1 MAMSLEAAA
10 AAMRDA
16 MRETVKR
23 YSLWYLLQGI
33 LMAAAGVLAL
43 IYPMLASVAM
53 MVLLGWILIISGVVQ
68 GIGLIGARHVPHFW
82 LQLVSV
88 VLSIVVGWLLLSRPE
103 GGLLLFT
110 VLLLVYFMV
119 EGISKVIFGL
129 TIRPLPNWGWVFGS
143 GVVGLLLALYLFA
156 NISSVSEWALG
167 LTARHSAAL
176 RGRGADLPR
185 LAHSGELISFRH
197 WKTKWPDETSG
208 HFNLAMPDSAM

>member
-1 MAMSLEAAA
+1 MAMSLEEAA
-10 AAMRDA
+10 AAMREA

-53 MVLLGWILIISGVVQ
+53 MVLLGWILIISGIVQ
-68 GIGLIGARHVPHFW
+68 GIGLIGARDVPHFW
-82 LQLVSV
+82 LQLISV
-88 VLSIVVGWLLLSRPE
+88 VLSVLVGWLLLSRPE

-129 TIRPLPNWGWVFGS
+129 TIKPLPYWGWVFGS
-143 GVVGLLLALYLFA
+143 GVIGILLALYLFA
-156 NISSVSEWALG
+156 NVSSVSEWALG
-167 LTARHSAAL
+167 LLLGIQLLCEGVAL
-176 RGRGADLPR
+176 TY
-185 LAHSGELISFRH
+185 LAWRIRES
-197 WKTKWPDETSG
+197 
-208 HFNLAMPDSAM
+208 

>member
-23 YSLWYLLQGI
+23 YSLWYLLQGV
-33 LMAAAGVLAL
+33 LMAVAGLLAL

-53 MVLLGWILIISGVVQ
+53 MVLLGWILILSGVVQ
-68 GIGLIGARHVPHFW
+68 GIGLIGARQIPHFW

-129 TIRPLPNWGWVFGS
+129 TIRPLSNWGWVFGS
-143 GVVGLLLALYLFA
+143 GVVGLLLALSLFA
-156 NISSVSEWALG
+156 NISNVSEWALG
-167 LTARHSAAL
+167 LLLGIQLLCEGAAL
-176 RGRGADLPR
+176 TY
-185 LAHSGELISFRH
+185 LAWRIRES
-197 WKTKWPDETSG
+197 
-208 HFNLAMPDSAM
+208 

>member
-10 AAMRDA
+10 SAMRDA
-16 MRETVKR
+16 MRDREALFALVPLAR
-23 YSLWYLLQGI
+23 NLDGRR
-33 LMAAAGVLAL
+33 GVLAL
-43 IYPMLASVAM
+43 IFPMLASVDDGVAR
-53 MVLLGWILIISGVVQ
+53 WILIISGVVQ

-88 VLSIVVGWLLLSRPE
+88 ALSILVGWLLLSRPE

-167 LTARHSAAL
+167 LLLGIQLLCEGVAL
-176 RGRGADLPR
+176 TY
-185 LAHSGELISFRH
+185 LAWRIRES
-197 WKTKWPDETSG
+197 
-208 HFNLAMPDSAM
+208 

>member
-53 MVLLGWILIISGVVQ
+53 MTLLGWILIVSGVLQ

-82 LQLVSV
+82 LQLVSA
-88 VLSIVVGWLLLSRPE
+88 VLALLIGVLLISNPDA
-103 GGLLLFT
+103 GLLIMT
-110 VLLLVYFMV
+110 VLLIVFFVV
-119 EGISKVIFGL
+119 EGISKIVFALHITPFM
-129 TIRPLPNWGWVFGS
+129 GWAWVLLS
-143 GVVGLLLALYLFA
+143 GIIGLLLGAYLWA
-156 NISSVSEWALG
+156 NMPLSSEWVLG
-167 LTARHSAAL
+167 LLLGIQLVCEGAAL
-176 RGRGADLPR
+176 AY
-185 LAHSGELISFRH
+185 LA
-197 WKTKWPDETSG
+197 WKVRTS
-208 HFNLAMPDSAM
+208 

>member
-1 MAMSLEAAA
+1 MATIPLEAAA
-10 AAMRDA
+10 AAMREA

-33 LMAAAGVLAL
+33 LMVAAGVLAL
-43 IYPMLASVAM
+43 IYPVIASVGI
-53 MVLLGWILIISGVVQ
+53 VFLLAWILIVSGLVQ
-68 GIGLIGARHVPHFW
+68 GIGLIGARQVPHFW

-88 VLSIVVGWLLLSRPE
+88 ALSILVGWLLLSRPE

-143 GVVGLLLALYLFA
+143 GVVGLLLALYLF
-156 NISSVSEWALG
+156 
-167 LTARHSAAL
+167 
-176 RGRGADLPR
+176 
-185 LAHSGELISFRH
+185 
-197 WKTKWPDETSG
+197 
-208 HFNLAMPDSAM
+208 

>member
-53 MVLLGWILIISGVVQ
+53 MVLLGWILILSGVVQ
-68 GIGLIGARHVPHFW
+68 GIGLIGARQVPHFW

-88 VLSIVVGWLLLSRPE
+88 VLSIVV
-103 GGLLLFT
+103 
-110 VLLLVYFMV
+110 
-119 EGISKVIFGL
+119 
-129 TIRPLPNWGWVFGS
+129 
-143 GVVGLLLALYLFA
+143 VGCC
-156 NISSVSEWALG
+156 
-167 LTARHSAAL
+167 
-176 RGRGADLPR
+176 
-185 LAHSGELISFRH
+185 
-197 WKTKWPDETSG
+197 
-208 HFNLAMPDSAM
+208 

>member
-23 YSLWYLLQGI
+23 YSLWYLLQGV
-33 LMAAAGVLAL
+33 LMAVAGLLAL

-53 MVLLGWILIISGVVQ
+53 MVLLGWILILSGVVQ
-68 GIGLIGARHVPHFW
+68 GIGLIGARQIPHFW

-143 GVVGLLLALYLFA
+143 GSSASCLRS
-156 NISSVSEWALG
+156 ISSPIFPAYPNGRSGFCSAFSYF
-167 LTARHSAAL
+167 ARAW
-176 RGRGADLPR
+176 R
-185 LAHSGELISFRH
+185 
-197 WKTKWPDETSG
+197 
-208 HFNLAMPDSAM
+208 